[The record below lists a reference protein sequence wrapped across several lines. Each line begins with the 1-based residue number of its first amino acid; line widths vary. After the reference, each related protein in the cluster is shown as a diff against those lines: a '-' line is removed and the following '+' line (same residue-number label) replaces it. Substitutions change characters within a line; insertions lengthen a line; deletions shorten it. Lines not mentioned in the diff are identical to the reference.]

1 MPPALMTASLYLR
14 PIRELLSVMAQDM
27 PMTVF
32 SELFSEVLPDVQ
44 ELMSAAERISAEV
57 KKIVFIMQI

>member
-1 MPPALMTASLYLR
+1 
-14 PIRELLSVMAQDM
+14 
-27 PMTVF
+27 MTVF

-44 ELMSAAERISAEV
+44 ELMSVAERISAEV

>member
-1 MPPALMTASLYLR
+1 
-14 PIRELLSVMAQDM
+14 M